1 MSYPDPEIVK
11 SDGLLRLKWEE
22 ERERASCPDL
32 LCFGTADMDYRSP
45 EPVLASLKSVLE
57 RGHLGYPKI
66 PDLYYETIHNWI
78 LHIAGWML
86 CAAKFRCLCI
96 GMGSAAA
103 SDKAWRCSSNTDTG
117 TFRF

>member
-45 EPVLASLKSVLE
+45 EPVLASLKSVL
-57 RGHLGYPKI
+57 
-66 PDLYYETIHNWI
+66 
-78 LHIAGWML
+78 
-86 CAAKFRCLCI
+86 
-96 GMGSAAA
+96 
-103 SDKAWRCSSNTDTG
+103 
-117 TFRF
+117 

>member
-66 PDLYYETIHNWI
+66 PDLYYETIHNWL
-78 LHIAGWML
+78 LHIAG
-86 CAAKFRCLCI
+86 
-96 GMGSAAA
+96 
-103 SDKAWRCSSNTDTG
+103 
-117 TFRF
+117 

>member
-45 EPVLASLKSVLE
+45 EPVCIIKICFGARAFGVSKNTGSVL
-57 RGHLGYPKI
+57 
-66 PDLYYETIHNWI
+66 
-78 LHIAGWML
+78 
-86 CAAKFRCLCI
+86 
-96 GMGSAAA
+96 
-103 SDKAWRCSSNTDTG
+103 
-117 TFRF
+117 

>member
-45 EPVLASLKSVLE
+45 EPVLASLKSVCA
-57 RGHLGYPKI
+57 RAFGGIQRYRI
-66 PDLYYETIHNWI
+66 CIMRQYITGFCI
-78 LHIAGWML
+78 LQAGM
-86 CAAKFRCLCI
+86 
-96 GMGSAAA
+96 
-103 SDKAWRCSSNTDTG
+103 
-117 TFRF
+117 